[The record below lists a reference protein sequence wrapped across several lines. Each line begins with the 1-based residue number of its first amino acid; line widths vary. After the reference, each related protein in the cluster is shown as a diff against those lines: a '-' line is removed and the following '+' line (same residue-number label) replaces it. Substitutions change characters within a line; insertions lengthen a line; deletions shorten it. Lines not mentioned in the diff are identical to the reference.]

1 MPKSGETV
9 KRAVSI
15 PHRQKFWISEY
26 VSDENR
32 FSNRADFILHA
43 TRRLYYEISE
53 AKGRGDMESALSGLL
68 EDPSVLDEDRI
79 DESYCESVQVT
90 WPAGFL
96 YSAEALCDEI
106 DGVQA
111 SQIHGNTKRQ
121 RFRRFVIC
129 AVEREI
135 NNIKRLEGVDY
146 RPRILGLEQ
155 LDLLNDEDCEDCE
168 DEEVN
173 E

>member
-15 PHRQKFWISEY
+15 PYLQKFWISEY

-43 TRRLYYEISE
+43 TRRLYYEIAE
-53 AKGRGDMESALSGLL
+53 AKARGDLESALSDLL
-68 EDPSVLDEDRI
+68 EDPRVLDEDE
-79 DESYCESVQVT
+79 DPYCESVQVT

-106 DGVQA
+106 DAVRT

-129 AVEREI
+129 AVERAI
-135 NNIKRLEGVDY
+135 DSIKRLEGVDY
-146 RPRILGLEQ
+146 DPYAGLFDDEPP
-155 LDLLNDEDCEDCE
+155 DDEDND
-168 DEEVN
+168 D
-173 E
+173 